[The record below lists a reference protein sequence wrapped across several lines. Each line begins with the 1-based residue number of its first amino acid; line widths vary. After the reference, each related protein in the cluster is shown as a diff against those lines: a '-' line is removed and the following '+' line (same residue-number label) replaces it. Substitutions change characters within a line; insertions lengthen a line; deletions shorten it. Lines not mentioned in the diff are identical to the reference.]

1 MCHERPPI
9 PLPRCD
15 TVPLTGA
22 TVGVPRGESM
32 STPLWA
38 RPPERAAPQVL
49 LKATGPCTGHTNE
62 PVAIGVDGADE
73 TGARPAEPPPDPLL
87 RGPLARTRAEAPAPR
102 TRPLH
107 PPSRPSPPTTS
118 RHPH

>member
-49 LKATGPCTGHTNE
+49 LKATGPCTGHTTE
-62 PVAIGVDGADE
+62 PVAIGVAGAEE
-73 TGARPAEPPPDPLL
+73 TGPRPGEPRPDLWVVGRLACASGAARER
-87 RGPLARTRAEAPAPR
+87 RGVAGGKRGSVEGERG
-102 TRPLH
+102 
-107 PPSRPSPPTTS
+107 
-118 RHPH
+118 